1 MNDDTTAPAIQHPAR
16 SRLQSVTLQADV
28 IRVAI
33 AVAET
38 RERLAETL
46 RRRAG
51 RDPQEA
57 ARLSATIT
65 AAENHAAR
73 ARRMASAL
81 RARREHSDD
90 IPA

>member
-1 MNDDTTAPAIQHPAR
+1 MNDDITMPALQDRAR
-16 SRLQSVTLQADV
+16 TRLQSVTLQADV
-28 IRVAI
+28 IRVA

-57 ARLSATIT
+57 ARLSATIA

-73 ARRMASAL
+73 ARRMASAI